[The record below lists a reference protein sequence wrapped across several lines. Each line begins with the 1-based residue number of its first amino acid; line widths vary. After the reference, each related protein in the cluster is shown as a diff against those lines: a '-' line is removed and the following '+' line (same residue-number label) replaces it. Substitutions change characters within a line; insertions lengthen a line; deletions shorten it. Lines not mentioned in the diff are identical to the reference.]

1 MGNSNEG
8 WATCGGGRNGKGLSM
23 VSERSVQEI
32 ASNLYHP
39 QTGHG
44 NIEGGE
50 NHTGT
55 HMQHARVVRSSE
67 TAGKRGE
74 KESEVEK
81 EPVTKGDRA
90 RERESESESERD
102 HYY

>member
-8 WATCGGGRNGKGLSM
+8 WATCGGGRKGKGLSM

-55 HMQHARVVRSSE
+55 HMQHARVC
-67 TAGKRGE
+67 
-74 KESEVEK
+74 
-81 EPVTKGDRA
+81 DRVKLL
-90 RERESESESERD
+90 EREERKSQRSKKSQ
-102 HYY
+102 